1 MVTANGT
8 EKRSYSYPKAKAE
21 LKKYKIPDGI
31 RVDLW
36 ATDDYVNEPGRI
48 GIRHVGQHMYMLY
61 KTDEK
66 GSIEYKQGYKQYRA
80 ANYYAVKLVAGM
92 AERTVD
98 DGKTDSGKQ
107 YHGICQQ
114 GNMVPHILV

>member
-8 EKRSYSYPKAKAE
+8 EKKSYSYPKAKAE
-21 LKKYKIPDGI
+21 LKKYRVPDGI

-61 KTDEK
+61 KTDAR
-66 GSIEYKQGYKQYRA
+66 GSIEYKQGYKQYRT

-92 AERTVD
+92 AAMETGCIR
-98 DGKTDSGKQ
+98 Q
-107 YHGICQQ
+107 YHGAHQAKD
-114 GNMVPHILV
+114 MVPASPV